1 MDIIKSIEH
10 EQLKNRIPDLKV
22 GDTVRVHQRIKEGN
36 RERIQVFEGIIIK
49 KQGGSVNATFTV
61 RRIAY
66 GVGVEKTFLVHSPLV
81 EKVEVV
87 RVGKARRAKLYY
99 LRDRVGKAAKTKEN
113 IGAKIESKYIDVK
126 EELVEEPAVEEEAT
140 ETVEAPVEEAKVE
153 ETVAPVEEAKAEE
166 VKEETKEEVVEEA
179 AEEKKEP
186 SSDEIIEGLKAELD
200 KAKNDVARAYAD
212 TENMKKRLQ
221 KDADATRKYRFQQSA
236 TEILPILD
244 SMEMALKVQTED
256 EAIKNYVKGFEMIHK
271 QLKGVLEKEGVQEID
286 AADKPFDHN
295 TMQALMQEKKEG
307 VESGMVIEVLQKGY
321 MLKDRILRPALV
333 KVSE

>member
-1 MDIIKSIEH
+1 MSKE
-10 EQLKNRIPDLKV
+10 KNK
-22 GDTVRVHQRIKEGN
+22 
-36 RERIQVFEGIIIK
+36 
-49 KQGGSVNATFTV
+49 
-61 RRIAY
+61 
-66 GVGVEKTFLVHSPLV
+66 
-81 EKVEVV
+81 
-87 RVGKARRAKLYY
+87 
-99 LRDRVGKAAKTKEN
+99 
-113 IGAKIESKYIDVK
+113 
-126 EELVEEPAVEEEAT
+126 
-140 ETVEAPVEEAKVE
+140 
-153 ETVAPVEEAKAEE
+153 EE
-166 VKEETKEEVVEEA
+166 VKEQEVKEEKVEEKKEEVV
-179 AEEKKEP
+179 EEKKEP

-221 KDADATRKYRFQQSA
+221 KDADTTRKYRFQQPA

-244 SMEMALKVQTED
+244 SMELALKVQTED

-286 AADKPFDHN
+286 AQDKPFDHN

-307 VESGMVIEVLQKGY
+307 VESGMVLEVLQKGY

>member
-1 MDIIKSIEH
+1 MS
-10 EQLKNRIPDLKV
+10 
-22 GDTVRVHQRIKEGN
+22 KE
-36 RERIQVFEGIIIK
+36 E
-49 KQGGSVNATFTV
+49 
-61 RRIAY
+61 
-66 GVGVEKTFLVHSPLV
+66 
-81 EKVEVV
+81 
-87 RVGKARRAKLYY
+87 
-99 LRDRVGKAAKTKEN
+99 TKE
-113 IGAKIESKYIDVK
+113 VK
-126 EELVEEPAVEEEAT
+126 EET
-140 ETVEAPVEEAKVE
+140 
-153 ETVAPVEEAKAEE
+153 
-166 VKEETKEEVVEEA
+166 KEETKEEVVEEA
-179 AEEKKEP
+179 TEEKKEP

-221 KDADATRKYRFQQSA
+221 KDADATRKYRFQQPA

-271 QLKGVLEKEGVQEID
+271 QLKGVLEKD

>member
-1 MDIIKSIEH
+1 MTQDEFHK
-10 EQLKNRIPDLKV
+10 
-22 GDTVRVHQRIKEGN
+22 
-36 RERIQVFEGIIIK
+36 
-49 KQGGSVNATFTV
+49 
-61 RRIAY
+61 
-66 GVGVEKTFLVHSPLV
+66 LVHLVMDSPAHPP
-81 EKVEVV
+81 EKLFI
-87 RVGKARRAKLYY
+87 GGMDNWHARARLAHFLAMK
-99 LRDRVGKAAKTKEN
+99 G
-113 IGAKIESKYIDVK
+113 IDK
-126 EELVEEPAVEEEAT
+126 NDEALELFHSI
-140 ETVEAPVEEAKVE
+140 VEAEIDE
-153 ETVAPVEEAKAEE
+153 ETAED
-166 VKEETKEEVVEEA
+166 VV
-179 AEEKKEP
+179 EEKKEP
-186 SSDEIIEGLKAELD
+186 DSDEIIEGLKAELD

-221 KDADATRKYRFQQSA
+221 KDADTARKYRFQQPA

-256 EAIKNYVKGFEMIHK
+256 ETIKNYVKGFEMIHK